1 MVKDRA
7 ERNGESDE
15 YLFYDDSLTA
25 VPPHL
30 IEKLAIQSCMQ

>member
-7 ERNGESDE
+7 EGNCESDE
-15 YLFYDDSLTA
+15 YLFYDDGLTA

-30 IEKLAIQSCMQ
+30 IEKLALQYCMQ